1 MSDGEATEAALAD
14 MLRVT
19 RPGDP
24 GAGLAAVEEEPA
36 GMRPGAVVFAVV
48 RV

>member
-14 MLRVT
+14 MQHVT
-19 RPGDP
+19 QGP

-36 GMRPGAVVFAVV
+36 GM
-48 RV
+48 

>member
-1 MSDGEATEAALAD
+1 MSDGEVTEAALAD

-19 RPGDP
+19 RGLRDP

-36 GMRPGAVVFAVV
+36 GI
-48 RV
+48 